1 MINVP
6 IQWTRKVIEF
16 NGFSL
21 SYLEGGN
28 ESGGYPILFL
38 PGWGVSTEP
47 YREYLELLAQK
58 YWVIATDLPGFGGC
72 LRRGSQSPCSHSL
85 TSYQTYANCILQ
97 LIERL
102 NLDCFRLI
110 GHSFGGGVALAL
122 AAAVPQA
129 IDSLVIVSSTGVPIA
144 LADAIEGRFAELP
157 QQMEQ
162 LAWTPLLR
170 CVRAL
175 GYNLIF
181 HTRHLIRGAEIALQE
196 DIRPWLSEI
205 KAPCLVLWGERDRF
219 TPLEIGYSLVET
231 ISSAQLQIIPD
242 GYHEGCM
249 MQPETIAT
257 ITLDFL
263 NSVESTTKI
272 DYESSST

>member
-1 MINVP
+1 MSN
-6 IQWTRKVIEF
+6 QWTRKVIEF

-28 ESGGYPILFL
+28 ESGGHPILFL

-58 YWVIATDLPGFGGC
+58 YWVISTDLPGFG
-72 LRRGSQSPCSHSL
+72 RSSCSRSL

-102 NLDCFRLI
+102 NLDRFKLI

-129 IDSLVIVSSTGVPIA
+129 IDSLIVIGSTGVPIP
-144 LADAIEGRFAELP
+144 LSDMVKGRFADLP
-157 QQMEQ
+157 KQIAQ

-170 CVRAL
+170 VVRAM
-175 GYNLIF
+175 GHNLVF
-181 HTRHLIRGAEIALQE
+181 RTQHLITGAQVALQE

-205 KAPCLVLWGERDRF
+205 EAPCLVLWGERDRF
-219 TPLEIGYSLVET
+219 TPIEIGYSLVET
-231 ISSAQLQIIPD
+231 ISHARLHIVPE
-242 GYHEGCM
+242 GHHEGCM

-257 ITLDFL
+257 ITFNFL

>member
-1 MINVP
+1 MP
-6 IQWTRKVIEF
+6 IQWTRKAIEF
-16 NGFSL
+16 NGFSI
-21 SYLEGGN
+21 SYLEGG
-28 ESGGYPILFL
+28 ETGGYPILFL

-58 YWVIATDLPGFGGC
+58 YWVIAPDLPGFG
-72 LRRGSQSPCSHSL
+72 QSPCSHSL
-85 TSYQTYANCILQ
+85 TSYQTYANCIVQ

-102 NLDCFRLI
+102 NLDRLRLI
-110 GHSFGGGVALAL
+110 GHSFGGAVALAL

-129 IDSLVIVSSTGVPIA
+129 VDSLIIISSTGVPMC
-144 LADAIEGRFAELP
+144 LADAIQGRFAKLP
-157 QQMEQ
+157 QQIAQ
-162 LAWTPLLR
+162 SAWTPLLR
-170 CVRAL
+170 GVRAL
-175 GYNLIF
+175 GYNIIF

-205 KAPCLVLWGERDRF
+205 KAPCLVLWGEQDHF

-231 ISSAQLQIIPD
+231 ISSAQLQIVPD

-263 NSVESTTKI
+263 TSTESATQI

>member
-21 SYLEGGN
+21 SYLEGG
-28 ESGGYPILFL
+28 ETGDYPILFL
-38 PGWGVSTEP
+38 PGWGVSIEP
-47 YREYLELLAQK
+47 YQEYLDLLAQK
-58 YWVIATDLPGFGGC
+58 YWVIGLYLPGFG
-72 LRRGSQSPCSHSL
+72 RSSCSLSL

-97 LIERL
+97 LIECL
-102 NLDCFRLI
+102 NLDRFRLI

>member
-1 MINVP
+1 MP

-16 NGFSL
+16 NGFSI
-21 SYLEGGN
+21 SYLEGGVT
-28 ESGGYPILFL
+28 GDYPILFL
-38 PGWGVSTEP
+38 PGWGISTEP
-47 YREYLELLAQK
+47 YREYLDFLAQK
-58 YWVIATDLPGFGGC
+58 FWVIAPDLPGFG
-72 LRRGSQSPCSHSL
+72 RSPCSRSL

-102 NLDCFRLI
+102 NLDRVRLI

-122 AAAVPQA
+122 AAAIPQA
-129 IDSLVIVSSTGVPIA
+129 IDSLVIISSTGVPIA

-157 QQMEQ
+157 QQIAQ
-162 LAWTPLLR
+162 LAWTALLR
-170 CVRAL
+170 GVRAL
-175 GYNLIF
+175 GYSIIF
-181 HTRHLIRGAEIALQE
+181 CTRHLITGAQIALQE

-219 TPLEIGYSLVET
+219 TPIEIGYSLVET

-257 ITLDFL
+257 ITSNFL
-263 NSVESTTKI
+263 KSTESVQI
-272 DYESSST
+272 DYESSPK

>member
-1 MINVP
+1 MPN
-6 IQWTRKVIEF
+6 QWTRKAIEF

-21 SYLEGGN
+21 SYLEGRK

-47 YREYLELLAQK
+47 YREYLEILAQK
-58 YWVIATDLPGFGGC
+58 YWVIAIDLPGFG
-72 LRRGSQSPCSHSL
+72 RSPCSHSL
-85 TSYQTYANCILQ
+85 TSYQTYANCIVQ

-102 NLDCFRLI
+102 NLDRFRLI

-129 IDSLVIVSSTGVPIA
+129 IDSLIVIGSTGVPIS
-144 LADAIEGRFAELP
+144 LSNTIEGRLAELP
-157 QQMEQ
+157 QQIAQ

-170 CVRAL
+170 IVRAM
-175 GYNLIF
+175 GHNLIF
-181 HTRHLIRGAEIALQE
+181 RTRHLITGAQIALQE

-205 KAPCLVLWGERDRF
+205 KAPCLVLWGECDRF
-219 TPLEIGYSLVET
+219 TPIEIGYSLVET
-231 ISSAQLQIIPD
+231 ISHAQLQIVPE
-242 GYHEGCM
+242 GHHESCM
-249 MQPETIAT
+249 TQPETIAT
-257 ITLDFL
+257 ITLNFL
-263 NSVESTTKI
+263 NSIQSTTKI